1 LCRQQNIATT
11 LLVMPEGPEFQSWY
25 APAARA
31 EIDTYLSRLSRDY
44 GIPLIDA
51 RSWLPD
57 TAFFDSHHLHPDGAT
72 AFTQRFERAVFN
84 DCPQP
89 LSQLPQR

>member
-1 LCRQQNIATT
+1 LLALCNGQGIAAM
-11 LLVMPEGPEFQSWY
+11 LVLMPEGTQFQSWY

-31 EIDTYLSRLSRDY
+31 EIDSYLATVSREY
-44 GIPLIDA
+44 AVPLVDA

-72 AFTQRFERAVFN
+72 AFTERFAR
-84 DCPQP
+84 
-89 LSQLPQR
+89 QLVPGLE